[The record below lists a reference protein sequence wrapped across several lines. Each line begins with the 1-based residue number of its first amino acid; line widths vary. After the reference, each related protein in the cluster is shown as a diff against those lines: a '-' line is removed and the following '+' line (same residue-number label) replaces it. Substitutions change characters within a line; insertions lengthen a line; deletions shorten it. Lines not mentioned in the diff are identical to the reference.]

1 MIGDALGSVQ
11 PGEEPHPIAE
21 EADMDIDEVT
31 TEELRLR
38 LVRAAGLR
46 LAGRLTDEELDE
58 LRDLLRA
65 GGEARALAHLE
76 RSRPATW
83 VFTLDEWEGLVALL
97 S

>member
-1 MIGDALGSVQ
+1 
-11 PGEEPHPIAE
+11 
-21 EADMDIDEVT
+21 MDIDEVT

-46 LAGRLTDEELDE
+46 LAGRLDDEELAA
-58 LRDLLRA
+58 LREVLRT
-65 GGEARALAHLE
+65 GGEAAALTHLE

-83 VFTLDEWEGLVALL
+83 LFTLDEWEGLVALL